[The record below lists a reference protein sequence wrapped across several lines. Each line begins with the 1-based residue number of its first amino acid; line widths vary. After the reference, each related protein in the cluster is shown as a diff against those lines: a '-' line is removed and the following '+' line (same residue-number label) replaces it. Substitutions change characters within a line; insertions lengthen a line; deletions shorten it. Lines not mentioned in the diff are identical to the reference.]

1 MQQNTITTIFYQYS
15 YKMHYHSFCCCFFK
29 IGLLCLTALAVL
41 I

>member
-15 YKMHYHSFCCCFFK
+15 YKMHYHSFCCFFK